1 MSDQSPSITI
11 ALSALRRAQGVLHDL
26 DQSRQVA
33 DLVQVANAAR
43 HEVDTALARLEEYL
57 AGATEDRPGALAA
70 RHHETSAEAA
80 RKITLASGQ
89 QRHRILTALFHDGP
103 LTDYELQTSLGIRP
117 SSERPR
123 RGELVNGGFARA
135 VLFEDGRVQ
144 TRRHLMSGDG
154 SEQSLD
160 GGNAGTAWTLWE
172 ITEAGRAAILRI
184 GEQQALPV

>member
-1 MSDQSPSITI
+1 MSVKTPSITV

-26 DQSRQVA
+26 DQTRQLADLLQVA
-33 DLVQVANAAR
+33 SAAR
-43 HEVDTALARLEEYL
+43 HEVDTALAELETYL
-57 AGATEDRPGALAA
+57 AAATENREGVVAT

-80 RKITLASGQ
+80 RKISLASGQ

-103 LTDYELQTSLGIRP
+103 LTDFELQTSLKIRP

-123 RGELVNGGFARA
+123 RGELVNGGYVQA
-135 VLFEDGRVQ
+135 VLSEDGKAQ
-144 TRRHLMSGDG
+144 TRRHVMTGDG
-154 SEQSLD
+154 VLRSED
-160 GGNAGTAWTLWE
+160 GGSGTAWTLWE